1 MITRGFL
8 FDLNGVFYE
17 DNKVIDGA
25 IEIIKLLRKKEIPFR
40 FLSNNST
47 LSRRLFTKKLNKIGL
62 DIFEEEVFTANYAG
76 FLIARK
82 LKLKNCKLILNKHGQ
97 EDYMSLTDNKRKID
111 GIVIGD
117 IGNKWN
123 YNLMNQLMK
132 NIFDGAK
139 IIALHKGKYYQSK
152 GELQIDCGA
161 FVNGLEYVTGE
172 KAIVV
177 GKPSKSF
184 FKLAISD
191 WNREKISIVGDDIF
205 NDIMAGNKMG
215 FSTFLVKTGKFRENI
230 FRKSKIRPD
239 YCIESIQKL
248 KDFI

>member
-1 MITRGFL
+1 MGLKGFL

-17 DNKVIDGA
+17 DNKVLSGA
-25 IEIIKLLRKKEIPFR
+25 VEIINLLREKQIPFR
-40 FLSNNST
+40 FISNNST
-47 LSRRLFTKKLNKIGL
+47 LSRRLFTKKLNEIGL
-62 DIFEEEVFTANYAG
+62 NIFEKEVFTANYAG
-76 FLIARK
+76 FLMAKK
-82 LKLKNCKLILNKHGQ
+82 LKLKNCRLILNKEGQ
-97 EDYMSLTDNKRKID
+97 EDYESLINNKRKID

-132 NIFDGAK
+132 NILEGAK

-161 FVNGLEYVTGE
+161 FVKGLEYVTGE

-191 WNREKISIVGDDIF
+191 WNSEEISIVGDDIF
-205 NDIMAGNKMG
+205 NDIMGGNRMG

>member
-1 MITRGFL
+1 MSSRGFL

-17 DNKVIDGA
+17 DNKVLDGA
-25 IEIIKLLRKKEIPFR
+25 IEIINLLREKKIPFR
-40 FLSNNST
+40 FISNNTT
-47 LSRRLFTKKLNKIGL
+47 LSRRFFVKKLNEIGL
-62 DIFEEEVFTANYAG
+62 NILNEEIFTANYAG
-76 FLIARK
+76 YLIAKK
-82 LKLKNCKLILNKHGQ
+82 LKLKNCRLILNKEGQ
-97 EDYMSLTDNKRKID
+97 EDYEPLIDNKRKID

-123 YNLMNQLMK
+123 YELMNQLMK
-132 NIFDGAK
+132 NILDGAR
-139 IIALHKGKYYQSK
+139 IIALHEGKYFQSN

-161 FVNGLEYVTGE
+161 FVKGLEYVTGK

-184 FKLAISD
+184 FKLAISG
-191 WNREKISIVGDDIF
+191 WNFKDISIVGDDIY
-205 NDIMAGNKMG
+205 NDICGGKKMG
-215 FSTFLVKTGKFRENI
+215 FSTYLVKTGKFREDI
-230 FRKSKIRPD
+230 FKKSKISPD

>member
-1 MITRGFL
+1 MSFKGFL

-17 DNKVIDGA
+17 DNKVLHGA
-25 IEIIKLLRKKEIPFR
+25 VEIINLLREKEIPFR
-40 FLSNNST
+40 FISNNST
-47 LSRRLFTKKLNKIGL
+47 LSRRLFTKKLNEIGL
-62 DIFEEEVFTANYAG
+62 NIFEEEVFTANYAG
-76 FLIARK
+76 FLTAQK
-82 LKLKNCKLILNKHGQ
+82 LKLKNCKLVLNKEGQ
-97 EDYMSLTDNKRKID
+97 EDYVSLTDNKRKID

-117 IGNKWN
+117 IGNNWN
-123 YNLMNQLMK
+123 YKLMNQLMK
-132 NIFDGAK
+132 NILDDAK

-161 FVNGLEYVTGE
+161 FIKGLEYVTGE

-191 WNREKISIVGDDIF
+191 WNFREIAIVGDDIY
-205 NDIMAGNKMG
+205 NDIRGGNKMG
-215 FSTFLVKTGKFRENI
+215 FSTFLVKTGKFREDI
-230 FRKSKIRPD
+230 FIRSKIRPD